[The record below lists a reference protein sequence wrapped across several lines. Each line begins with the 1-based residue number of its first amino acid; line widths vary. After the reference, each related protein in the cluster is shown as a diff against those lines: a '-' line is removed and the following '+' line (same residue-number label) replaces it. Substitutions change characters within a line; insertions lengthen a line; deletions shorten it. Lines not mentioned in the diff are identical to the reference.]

1 MLGRWLLTLALVIG
15 LAVIALDLSSSK
27 KTRSSALRTPSVA
40 DVVAASGEH
49 PSLPQASEMDDTTPG
64 TTPTI
69 SY

>member
-15 LAVIALDLSSSK
+15 LAVIALDLSSDT

-40 DVVAASGEH
+40 AVVTARGED
-49 PSLPQASEMDDTTPG
+49 PSLPQASEMDDTAPG